1 MADMWFCLVDVKYLE
16 EDTYTPRHNKMIVRA
31 NSLPNVLE
39 FVENH
44 IGEAI
49 DSITMTWAGKKGYD
63 CKQELVFSESEFE
76 AFDLIKNIIED
87 DHSYADYIKAEEEY
101 ERSKQNR

>member
-16 EDTYTPRHNKMIVRA
+16 EESYAPRHNKMIVRA

-44 IGEAI
+44 IGDNI
-49 DSITMTWAGKKGYD
+49 DSITMTWAGKKNQE
-63 CKQELVFSESEFE
+63 CKQELVFTESEFE
-76 AFDLIKNIIED
+76 AFDMIKNVIED
-87 DHSYADYIKAEEEY
+87 DRSYADYVKAEEEY